1 MITKNSMC
9 FSIMYNVRHTSCVYI
24 FRRKGSRRSVY
35 KEPERYHD
43 YDKASLYTSNNT
55 PRQPILYDTASRY
68 NTGPRMLMYRDPSP
82 SPYYGQHGMQ
92 QLPEITY
99 DNRGFEGEFD

>member
-1 MITKNSMC
+1 MR
-9 FSIMYNVRHTSCVYI
+9 SILLYIYI
-24 FRRKGSRRSVY
+24 FRRKGSSSRRSVY

-99 DNRGFEGEFD
+99 DNRGFEGELD

>member
-1 MITKNSMC
+1 
-9 FSIMYNVRHTSCVYI
+9 
-24 FRRKGSRRSVY
+24 
-35 KEPERYHD
+35 
-43 YDKASLYTSNNT
+43 
-55 PRQPILYDTASRY
+55 
-68 NTGPRMLMYRDPSP
+68 MYRDPSP